1 MKFPVKFNVGD
12 RVGPKHPYSDVLK
25 DGFGGLRF
33 SPMLER
39 EFREFYEAR
48 NLPRARFSLV
58 TAITVVLMIGIV
70 DYAAGSVDAGPLV
83 NMLRIG
89 VLLPLLASSVLAAY
103 LPGLRRHHSTIATV
117 GVAVIGI
124 VVIYMCQTAALAGES
139 FLLMGP
145 LLIVLYASL
154 FLGLLFRNAVAL
166 SSGLVL
172 AYALIGASIGMQTY
186 MLVYSTTLLAVA
198 AVVGSYSAYSFER
211 LLRQNFVEARFL
223 NELAER
229 DGLTGLYNRRIFDDL
244 IKRIWRQARRED
256 AAIEIIFIDID
267 YFKIYNDLYGHQ
279 AGDDC
284 LKTVARTIDRAAK
297 RPFDFAARY
306 GGEEFVLVLYGPP
319 GDYARSLPERIRLDV
334 AGLAIPHEGAGVGN
348 TVTVSVGV
356 AQARPSEGR
365 SLTGAIQVA
374 DEALY
379 EAKRAGRNRVVYK
392 DANDSEVETGKFR
405 AGYRQIVT

>member
-1 MKFPVKFNVGD
+1 MKLPLKFTVGD
-12 RVGPKHPYSDVLK
+12 RVGHKHPYSEMLQ
-25 DGFGGLRF
+25 DGLAGLRF
-33 SPMLER
+33 SPLLER

-58 TAITVVLMIGIV
+58 IATIVVLMIGVV
-70 DYAAGSVDAGPLV
+70 DHAVGSMEVDPLV

-89 VLLPLLASSVLAAY
+89 VLLPLLALAVLAAW
-103 LPGLRRHHSTIATV
+103 LPGLRRHHSTIAAF
-117 GVAVIGI
+117 GVAAIGI
-124 VVIYMCQTAALAGES
+124 VVIYMCQTAALSGES

-145 LLIVLYASL
+145 LLVVLYACL
-154 FLGLLFRNAVAL
+154 FLGLMFLNAVVV

-172 AYALIGASIGMQTY
+172 AYALIGASIGMQAY
-186 MLVYSTTLLAVA
+186 MLIYTTTLLAVA
-198 AVVGSYSAYSFER
+198 AIVGAYSAYSFER
-211 LLRQNFVEARFL
+211 LLRQNFIEARFL

-229 DGLTGLYNRRIFDDL
+229 DGLSGLYNRRIFDDL
-244 IKRIWRQARRED
+244 MTRIWRQAKRED

-267 YFKIYNDLYGHQ
+267 YFKVYNDLYGHQ

-284 LKTVARTIDRAAK
+284 LKSVARTIDRAAK

-319 GDYARSLPERIRLDV
+319 PDYAQTLPDRIRLDV
-334 AGLAIPHEGAGVGN
+334 AALAIPHEGSGIGN

-356 AQARPSEGR
+356 AHVRPTEGR
-365 SLTGAIQVA
+365 SLTGAIQAA

-379 EAKRAGRNRVVYK
+379 EAKRAGRNRVVFK

-405 AGYRQIVT
+405 AGYRQIAT